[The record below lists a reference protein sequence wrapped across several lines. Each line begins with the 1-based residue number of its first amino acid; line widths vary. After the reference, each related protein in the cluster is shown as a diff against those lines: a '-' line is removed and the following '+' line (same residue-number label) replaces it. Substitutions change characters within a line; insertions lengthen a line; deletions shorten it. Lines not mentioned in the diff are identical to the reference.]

1 MLMFVGVAGFKPTMT
16 DPNSVVLSVTPY
28 PTVFKSLLLFS
39 RILEVY
45 KLKQIM
51 LSNVKKPIIKSKNL
65 KPKTI
70 Y

>member
-1 MLMFVGVAGFKPTMT
+1 MFVGVAGFKPTMT

-28 PTVFKSLLLFS
+28 PIVFLKLTTVLTNFGGIQVKTNHF
-39 RILEVY
+39 V
-45 KLKQIM
+45 
-51 LSNVKKPIIKSKNL
+51 VKKPIIKKL